1 VGRTLPIY
9 RVRAENIAVESEN
22 KIHDDQVAAKYGFRG
37 GLVPGVTVYGYMTVP
52 ILEIEPGWLER
63 GSMTLRLIEPF
74 YDGEEVVVRAE
85 AGEDGSIVVT
95 AQREDGAVC
104 ARGSASIRDAAL
116 PAPARLP
123 ARPLPAMEQRS
134 ALSSENIIPGEL
146 LGTVV
151 EALDLT
157 GWRPYTERLLQ
168 YSNDILVRN
177 FRLGPWIHTASE
189 IENWAVAREGDRL
202 SARGR
207 VLERFDRKGHEF
219 VVVDVTIVEGERL
232 IQRVRHTAIYKPRM
246 TDAPR

>member
-1 VGRTLPIY
+1 MGRALPIY

-22 KIHDDQVAAKYGFRG
+22 KIHDDRVAARYGFRG
-37 GLVPGVTVYGYMTVP
+37 GLVPGVTVYGYMMLPVVEMAP
-52 ILEIEPGWLER
+52 EWLER
-63 GSMTLRLIEPF
+63 GSMALRLIEPL
-74 YDGEEVVVRAE
+74 YDGEEVIVRAE
-85 AGEDGSIVVT
+85 AGEDESIAV
-95 AQREDGAVC
+95 AAEREDGMVC
-104 ARGSASIRDAAL
+104 ARGTASIRNPSL

-123 ARPLPAMEQRS
+123 EHPLPAMEQRVAPS
-134 ALSSENIIPGEL
+134 RDNVIPGGL

-157 GWRPYTERLLQ
+157 GRRPYTERLLQ
-168 YSNDILVRN
+168 YSNDILARN

-232 IQRVRHTAIYKPRM
+232 IQRVRHTAIYKPRA
-246 TDAPR
+246 TDVPR